1 MDEDVT
7 IRAITIGASVLIA
20 IATISA
26 VLTYYNS
33 AKEMVRRIGSGTDIA
48 GLYEQGI
55 EETLLKGTI
64 TGTEVKNLLN
74 YFNGRDDVSIM
85 VKNILIAAN
94 DDGQNTEEK
103 NASSYADY
111 RDDYDEIIK
120 FILPNSTYT
129 LSHSMSGGILEIKIS
144 GS

>member
-48 GLYEQGI
+48 GLYEKGI
-55 EETLLKGTI
+55 EETLLKGTV

-74 YFNGRDDVSIM
+74 YFYGRNDVKIN
-85 VKNILIAAN
+85 VINIVVTKNNAAQETEKISKN
-94 DDGQNTEEK
+94 DIDEDTN
-103 NASSYADY
+103 
-111 RDDYDEIIK
+111 DEIIK
-120 FILPNSTYT
+120 FILPNSKYEPK
-129 LSHSMSGGILEIKIS
+129 HSMENGILTITIE